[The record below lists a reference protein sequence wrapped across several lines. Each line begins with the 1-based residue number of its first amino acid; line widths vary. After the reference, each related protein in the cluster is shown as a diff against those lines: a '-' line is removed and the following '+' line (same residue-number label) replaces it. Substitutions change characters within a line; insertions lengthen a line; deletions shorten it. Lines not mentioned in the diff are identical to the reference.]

1 MFPKRANGPGDFLPA
16 SASLRTRKHTNEE
29 EHASETITGV
39 ALAAT
44 NHERD
49 EAFAFAER
57 LKSIFES
64 HTFDVAGTKERF
76 TISVGVGLWP
86 EHGADFQTVLNALT
100 ARSEQPKRRGG
111 TASDSL
117 NDMAQSIAVASF

>member
-1 MFPKRANGPGDFLPA
+1 LEVFPKRANGPGDFLPA

-49 EAFAFAER
+49 EALAFAER
-57 LKSIFES
+57 LKSIQSAETAPRGVWLEFV
-64 HTFDVAGTKERF
+64 D
-76 TISVGVGLWP
+76 IS
-86 EHGADFQTVLNALT
+86 
-100 ARSEQPKRRGG
+100 
-111 TASDSL
+111 
-117 NDMAQSIAVASF
+117 SITPTMFFFS